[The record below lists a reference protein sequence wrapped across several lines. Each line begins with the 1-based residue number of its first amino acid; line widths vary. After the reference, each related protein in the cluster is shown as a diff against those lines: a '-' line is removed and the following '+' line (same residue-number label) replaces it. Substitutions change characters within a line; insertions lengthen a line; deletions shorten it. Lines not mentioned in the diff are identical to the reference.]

1 MQIKGKGLMVTYWLL
16 GEDMYKME
24 TNKEAGDQFTG
35 HCGRSTKRYLHALEC
50 LVFNQ
55 SCNLFRFKRKSF
67 VSARGEFRH
76 MSRRE
81 KGRQRVRTAQAEL
94 D

>member
-35 HCGRSTKRYLHALEC
+35 HCGRSTKRYLHASDC
-50 LVFNQ
+50 LLFNQ
-55 SCNLFRFKRKSF
+55 S
-67 VSARGEFRH
+67 
-76 MSRRE
+76 
-81 KGRQRVRTAQAEL
+81 
-94 D
+94 